1 MTGTALP
8 DVVSPS
14 ARLPAHAEGRT
25 GDDAGLQDGRDAP
38 AFSLRRRFA
47 LASLVVITVIA
58 IGLGWMLSR
67 VLTERML
74 QREAEVTMHFVQN
87 VLSTDNTW
95 LYFRR
100 PDDPLLRAAFLQS
113 MRHIVTMR
121 ESVRGNAYDLRGHV
135 LWSTDAELIGQSF
148 EHNAELAEALQGQMV
163 VEADVTEPGQFSK
176 AEHQGLVHRG
186 AFFVETYFPV
196 RDPQSG
202 AVLGVVEIYKIPE
215 KLSSD
220 IHQGLRQLWLACFGG
235 AVLLFAVLYWIVAR
249 ADRLITLQQQRLA
262 EAQRTASTVELAS
275 AVAHSLRNPL
285 ASIRSAAELLQDGAG
300 RPEDV
305 RELSGDMIESVDRA
319 NRWITELVHVAQAPQ
334 LHPQALDL
342 VALVQTCL
350 QEMAGELAR
359 RHIQL
364 RVEPSDPLP
373 VLAHSATLRQALL
386 SIIANAAEA
395 MPHGGRLEVGWTQTE
410 GLRGVH
416 LSDNGTGLSP
426 QARERLFQ
434 PFASSK
440 VGGLG
445 MGLALVKRM
454 VAQWQGELLVTA
466 EQPRGTRVEIRLPHP
481 PGPVAGR

>member
-8 DVVSPS
+8 DVVQPPARPQGS
-14 ARLPAHAEGRT
+14 AGART
-25 GDDAGLQDGRDAP
+25 GDRNAEDAGPVPAP
-38 AFSLRRRFA
+38 FSLRRRFA

-74 QREAEVTMHFVQN
+74 QREAEVTMHFVHN
-87 VLSTDNTW
+87 VLATDGTW
-95 LYFRR
+95 AFFRR
-100 PDDPLLRAAFLQS
+100 PDDNLLRAEFLQS

-121 ESVRGNAYDLRGHV
+121 ESVRGNAYDTRGHV
-135 LWSTDAELIGQSF
+135 LWSTDEELIGQTF
-148 EHNAELAEALQGQMV
+148 DHNTELAEALQGEMV
-163 VEADVTEPGQFSK
+163 VEADETEPGQFSK
-176 AEHQGLVHRG
+176 AEHQGLVRRG
-186 AFFVETYFPV
+186 AFFVEAYFPV

-202 AVLGVVEIYKIPE
+202 AVLGAIEIYKIPE

-220 IHQGLRQLWLACFGG
+220 IHRGLRQLWLACFGG

-249 ADRLITLQQQRLA
+249 ADRLITEQQQRLTD
-262 EAQRTASTVELAS
+262 AQRTASTVQLAS

-285 ASIRSAAELLQDGAG
+285 ASIRSAAELLQDGPG

-305 RELSGDMIESVDRA
+305 RELSGDVIESVDRA

-334 LHPQALDL
+334 LHPESLDL

-359 RHIQL
+359 RGIRL
-364 RVEPSDPLP
+364 SVEPSGALP

-395 MPHGGRLEVGWTQTE
+395 MPHGGRLEVGWSRTE
-410 GLRGVH
+410 GLTGVS
-416 LSDNGTGLSP
+416 LSDTGVGLSP
-426 QARERLFQ
+426 EAQSRLFQ
-434 PFASSK
+434 PFASNK

-454 VAQWQGELLVTA
+454 VEQWRGELLVTPA
-466 EQPRGTRVEIRLPHP
+466 QPRGTRVEIRLPAP
-481 PGPVAGR
+481 AGNPD

>member
-8 DVVSPS
+8 DVVRPS

-25 GDDAGLQDGRDAP
+25 GDAAGPHDGPVAVP
-38 AFSLRRRFA
+38 FSLRRRFA

-87 VLSTDNTW
+87 VLSTDHTW
-95 LYFRR
+95 QYFQQ
-100 PDDPLLRAAFLQS
+100 PDNALLRAAFLQS
-113 MRHIVTMR
+113 MRHVVTMR

-135 LWSTDAELIGQSF
+135 LWSTDEELIGQSF

-176 AEHQGLVHRG
+176 AEHQGLMVRG

-196 RDPQSG
+196 RDPESG
-202 AVLGVVEIYKIPE
+202 AVLGVIEIYKIPE

-220 IHQGLRQLWLACFGG
+220 IHEGLRQLWLACFGG

-249 ADRLITLQQQRLA
+249 ADRLITQQQQRLTD
-262 EAQRTASTVELAS
+262 AQRTASTVELAS

-285 ASIRSAAELLQDGAG
+285 ASIRSAAELLQDGPG
-300 RPEDV
+300 RSEDV

-350 QEMAGELAR
+350 QEMAGELTR
-359 RHIQL
+359 RHIRL
-364 RVEPSDPLP
+364 EVGPTEALP

-395 MPHGGRLEVGWTQTE
+395 MPHGGRLEVGWTQGD
-410 GLRGVH
+410 GLLGVY
-416 LSDNGTGLSP
+416 LADNGIGLSAE
-426 QARERLFQ
+426 ARQRLFQ
-434 PFASSK
+434 PFASNK

-454 VAQWQGELLVTA
+454 VEQWQGELLVTA

-481 PGPVAGR
+481 SAPRPGR

>member
-1 MTGTALP
+1 MTG
-8 DVVSPS
+8 S
-14 ARLPAHAEGRT
+14 APPA
-25 GDDAGLQDGRDAP
+25 P
-38 AFSLRRRFA
+38 FSLRRRFA

-87 VLSTDNTW
+87 VLTTDGTW
-95 LYFRR
+95 AYFQR
-100 PDDPLLRAAFLQS
+100 PDDPQMKAAFLQS
-113 MRHIVTMR
+113 MRHVVTMR
-121 ESVRGNAYDLRGHV
+121 ESVRGNAYDGRGHV
-135 LWSTDAELIGQSF
+135 LWSTDQELIGQSF
-148 EHNAELAEALQGQMV
+148 DHNAELAEALQGRMV
-163 VEADVTEPGQFSK
+163 VEADETEPGQFSK

-202 AVLGVVEIYKIPE
+202 SVLGVIEIYKIPE
-215 KLSSD
+215 QLASD

-249 ADRLITLQQQRLA
+249 ADRLITEQQRRLT

-285 ASIRSAAELLQDGAG
+285 ASIRSAAELLQEGAG
-300 RPEDV
+300 RTDDV
-305 RELSGDMIESVDRA
+305 RELSGDVIESVDRA

-334 LHPQALDL
+334 LHPQELDL

-350 QEMAGELAR
+350 KEMAGELAR
-359 RHIQL
+359 RGIQL
-364 RVEPSDPLP
+364 HVAPSAPLP
-373 VLAHSATLRQALL
+373 VLAHTATLRQALL

-395 MPHGGRLEVGWTQTE
+395 MPHGGRMEVDWNHAD
-410 GLRGVH
+410 GLTGVR
-416 LSDNGTGLSP
+416 LSDNGAGLSP
-426 QARERLFQ
+426 DAQRRLFQ
-434 PFASSK
+434 PFSSNK

-454 VAQWQGELLVTA
+454 VEQWRGELLVVP
-466 EQPRGTRVEIRLPHP
+466 EQPRGTRVEIRLPSP
-481 PGPVAGR
+481 PGIH

>member
-1 MTGTALP
+1 MTGSALP
-8 DVVSPS
+8 DVVKPS
-14 ARLPAHAEGRT
+14 ARPAGAAEGRAPGRT
-25 GDDAGLQDGRDAP
+25 DAGRVS
-38 AFSLRRRFA
+38 FSLRRRFA

-74 QREAEVTMHFVQN
+74 HREAEVTMHFVQN
-87 VLSTDNTW
+87 VLVTDSTSD
-95 LYFRR
+95 YFRH

-121 ESVRGNAYDLRGHV
+121 ESVRANAYDLRGHV
-135 LWSTDAELIGQSF
+135 LWSTDAGLIGQAF
-148 EHNAELAEALQGQMV
+148 DHNAELAEALQGRMV
-163 VEADVTEPGQFSK
+163 VEADETEPGQFAK
-176 AEHQGLVHRG
+176 PEHEGLVSQG
-186 AFFVETYFPV
+186 TFFVETYFPV
-196 RDPQSG
+196 RDPRDG
-202 AVLGVVEIYKIPE
+202 TVLGVIEIYKVPE
-215 KLSSD
+215 QLAND

-249 ADRLITLQQQRLA
+249 ADRLITEQQRRLT

-285 ASIRSAAELLQDGAG
+285 ASIRSAAELLQDHTQ

-305 RELSGDMIESVDRA
+305 RELTGDVIESVDRA

-334 LHPQALDL
+334 LHPHALDL

-359 RHIQL
+359 RGIRL
-364 RVEPSDPLP
+364 RVEPAGPLP

-395 MPHGGRLEVGWTQTE
+395 MPHGGRLEVGWTRAD
-410 GLRGVH
+410 GLLGVR
-416 LSDNGTGLSP
+416 LADNGSGLSP
-426 QARERLFQ
+426 EAQRRLFQ

-454 VAQWQGELLVTA
+454 VEQWQGELLVTP
-466 EQPRGTRVEIRLPHP
+466 EQPRGTCVEIRLPQP
-481 PGPVAGR
+481 PGTAPGP

>member
-1 MTGTALP
+1 MAMTGSALP
-8 DVVSPS
+8 DVVPPT
-14 ARLPAHAEGRT
+14 ARPAGPADGRT
-25 GDDAGLQDGRDAP
+25 GDRVDTGRVP
-38 AFSLRRRFA
+38 FSLRRRFA

-87 VLSTDNTW
+87 VLVTDGTST
-95 LYFRR
+95 YFRR
-100 PDDPLLRAAFLQS
+100 PDDPAQREAFLQS

-121 ESVRGNAYDLRGHV
+121 ESVRANAYDRRGHV
-135 LWSTDAELIGQSF
+135 LWSTDDSLIGQAF
-148 EHNAELAEALQGQMV
+148 DHNAELAEALQGRMV
-163 VEADVTEPGQFSK
+163 VEADEAEPGQFAK

-196 RDPQSG
+196 RDPQDG
-202 AVLGVVEIYKIPE
+202 AVVGVIEIYKVPE
-215 KLSSD
+215 QLTSD

-249 ADRLITLQQQRLA
+249 ADRLITEQQRRLA

-285 ASIRSAAELLQDGAG
+285 ASIRSAAELLQDHAQ

-305 RELSGDMIESVDRA
+305 RELSGDVVEAVDRA

-350 QEMAGELAR
+350 QEIAGELGR
-359 RHIQL
+359 RGIRL
-364 RVEPSDPLP
+364 RVDPTGPLP

-395 MPHGGRLEVGWTQTE
+395 MPGGGRLEVTWTRSE
-410 GLRGVH
+410 GLMGVC
-416 LSDNGTGLSP
+416 LSDDGTGLSP
-426 QARERLFQ
+426 EAQKRLFQ

-454 VAQWQGELLVTA
+454 VEQWQGELRVTP
-466 EQPRGTRVEIRLPHP
+466 EHPRGTRVEIRLPYP
-481 PGPVAGR
+481 SGPGAGH